1 MKERKISQYDDGDGR
16 VICSMDV
23 EDVSRHTK
31 GFPGRNHESESLQ
44 SNVDITNA
52 EARSLTAS
60 ALLAALVIG
69 SVFSLTWVLFT
80 LFLTQ
85 VVFR

>member
-1 MKERKISQYDDGDGR
+1 MNELKKQQFDEDDGR
-16 VICSMDV
+16 VICNMDV
-23 EDVSRHTK
+23 EGMPGHTK
-31 GFPGRNHESESLQ
+31 GFPDRKRQSEPSQ
-44 SNVDITNA
+44 TNVELTKA
-52 EARSLTAS
+52 ETRSLTAS

-69 SVFSLTWVLFT
+69 TVFSLTWVLFT

>member
-1 MKERKISQYDDGDGR
+1 VNELIKQQFDEDDGR
-16 VICSMDV
+16 VICNMDV
-23 EDVSRHTK
+23 EGMPGHTK
-31 GFPGRNHESESLQ
+31 GFPGRKHQSEPSQ
-44 SNVDITNA
+44 TNVELTKA
-52 EARSLTAS
+52 ETRSLTAS

-69 SVFSLTWVLFT
+69 AVFSLTWVLFT